1 VTGWVERFVDAHG
14 AARATPTPTGV
25 ELAAADGSWAA
36 LDLWWRPASPPVP
49 RGGGV
54 WRSAWQLG
62 AAARA
67 APPMLAVAV
76 RRGGWAVGVVADGA
90 ERAGKAG
97 RAYVQGRTSKG
108 GSSQGR
114 YQRRRGNQADALVEH
129 AVARLRL
136 VLVDADVMAGVGAVV
151 TAGDRLLV
159 RRVLDG
165 AGVHLAEVGP
175 LPVGD
180 PRRLTLADLAAR
192 VRGVRVRVRNA
203 PGTAGPEPV
212 DGAGGRA

>member
-1 VTGWVERFVDAHG
+1 VERFVEAHG
-14 AARATPTPTGV
+14 TARATPTATGL
-25 ELAAADGSWAA
+25 ELTAADGSWAA
-36 LDLWWRPASPPVP
+36 LDLWWRPASQPVSESS
-49 RGGGV
+49 GV

-76 RRGGWAVGVVADGA
+76 RRGGWAVGVVSGGT

-114 YQRRRGNQADALVEH
+114 YQRRRGNQADALVD
-129 AVARLRL
+129 AAARRLRA
-136 VLVDADVMAGVGAVV
+136 VLTDADVMAGVEGVV

-165 AGVHLAEVGP
+165 AGVDLPEAGP

-180 PRRLTLADLAAR
+180 PRRVTLADLAAR
-192 VRGVRVRVRNA
+192 LRGVHVRVRNVTGSEGSA
-203 PGTAGPEPV
+203 P
-212 DGAGGRA
+212 

>member
-1 VTGWVERFVDAHG
+1 VTGWVERFVDSHG
-14 AARATPTPTGV
+14 PARVTATATGL
-25 ELAAADGSWAA
+25 ELAAADGSWAS
-36 LDLWWRPASPPVP
+36 LDLWWRPDTPPVP
-49 RGGGV
+49 DGGGV

-76 RRGGWAVGVVADGA
+76 RRGGWAVGVVAGGA

-114 YQRRRGNQADALVEH
+114 YQRRRGNQADALVGD
-129 AVARLRL
+129 AVDRLCL
-136 VLVDADVMAGVGAVV
+136 VLADADVMTGVEAVV

-159 RRVLDG
+159 RRALDH
-165 AGVHLAEVGP
+165 AGVDLPEAGP

-180 PRRLTLADLAAR
+180 PRRITLADLATR
-192 VRGVRVRVRNA
+192 VRGVRARVRNA
-203 PGTAGPEPV
+203 LGI
-212 DGAGGRA
+212 DDSRS

>member
-1 VTGWVERFVDAHG
+1 MEVPGDRVTGWVERFVDAHG
-14 AARATPTPTGV
+14 AARVTPTGTGL

-36 LDLWWRPASPPVP
+36 LDLWWRPSSPPVP
-49 RGGGV
+49 EGGGV

-76 RRGGWAVGVVADGA
+76 RRGGWAVGVVTGGA

-97 RAYVQGRTSKG
+97 RAHVQGRTSKG

-114 YQRRRGNQADALVEH
+114 YQRRRGHQADALVAD
-129 AVARLRL
+129 AVERLRL
-136 VLVDADVMAGVGAVV
+136 VLADTDAMTGVEAVV

-159 RRVLDG
+159 RRVLDR
-165 AGVHLAEVGP
+165 AGVGLPQAGP

-180 PRRLTLADLAAR
+180 PRRLTLLDLATR

-203 PGTAGPEPV
+203 PGADDSPS
-212 DGAGGRA
+212 